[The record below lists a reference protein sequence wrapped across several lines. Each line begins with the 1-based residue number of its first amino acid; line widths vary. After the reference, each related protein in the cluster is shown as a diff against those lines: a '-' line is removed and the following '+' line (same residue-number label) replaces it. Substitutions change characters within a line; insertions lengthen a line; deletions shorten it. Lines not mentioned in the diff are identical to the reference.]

1 MLKPLLSL
9 ALTATLIASP
19 TLARERLTPDAQ
31 YKKALEGRVAG
42 QPVDCIS
49 LSQANN
55 SQIIDGKAII
65 YKIGATWFVN
75 ELRGNAAGLD
85 DNDVLV
91 TNTVT
96 NRLCS
101 TDSIRLVDRF
111 TGVQTGFVLLGP
123 FVPYKKAG

>member
-9 ALTATLIASP
+9 ALTATLIAAP
-19 TLARERLTPDAQ
+19 ALARERLTPDAQ
-31 YKKALEGRVAG
+31 YKKALEGRTAG
-42 QPVDCIS
+42 KPVDCIS

-55 SQIIDGKAII
+55 SQVIDGKAII

-75 ELRGNAAGLD
+75 ELRGDAAGLD

-111 TGVQTGFVLLGP
+111 TGIQTGFVLLGE